1 MEWGGK
7 IRIVMFSVIRTKI
20 SGHIQSTDM
29 SYLHCHF
36 NPLKSMSD
44 QERISSYNI

>member
-20 SGHIQSTDM
+20 SGHIQSTDI
-29 SYLHCHF
+29 C
-36 NPLKSMSD
+36 
-44 QERISSYNI
+44 RICTVTLTL